1 MKHSSRRLR
10 FDARV
15 GFFSIALASLVAPGC
30 VTSSTHERV
39 VDEHRDLQAAN
50 RELEEQVRLLRIANR
65 SLDENVA
72 GLISEREDLLEAGED
87 LSTRLGATEE
97 QEKELASRLE
107 LREAEL
113 EVTAAA
119 LVSQSRAVGE
129 LQGTY
134 EGLLGDLQE
143 EVAKGQV
150 QISQLRDGLR
160 VGVAQE
166 ILFASGSAELSP
178 HGVEVLQTVTQRFA
192 GSDYSIAVEGYTDDL
207 PISSALRERYPSN
220 WELAGA
226 RAAQVVRLFAAG
238 GIDADR
244 LTAVSRGETHP
255 VADNATAE
263 GRARNR
269 RIEIRLRPLPE
280 EAVAEGDEAG
290 LGGGS

>member
-1 MKHSSRRLR
+1 MTHSGTRSR
-10 FDARV
+10 FDASV
-15 GFFSIALASLVAPGC
+15 GFLSIALVFGVGPGC

-39 VDEHRDLQAAN
+39 VDQHRALQVAN

-65 SLDENVA
+65 SLDDNVA
-72 GLISEREDLLEAGED
+72 NLISEREDLLEARED
-87 LSTRLGATEE
+87 LSTRLNTTQAHEE
-97 QEKELASRLE
+97 ALASRLE

-119 LVSQSRAVGE
+119 LVSQSRVVGE

-134 EGLLGDLQE
+134 EGLLGDLEE

-166 ILFASGSAELSP
+166 ILFASGSADLSP
-178 HGVEVLQTVTQRFA
+178 QGEEVLQTVTQRFA
-192 GSDYSIAVEGYTDDL
+192 GADYSIAVEGYTDNL
-207 PISSALRERYPSN
+207 PISGALRKRYPSK
-220 WELAGA
+220 WDLAGA
-226 RAAQVVRLFAAG
+226 RAAQVVRLFVSG
-238 GIDADR
+238 GIDAQR
-244 LTAVSRGETHP
+244 LTAVSRGATHP
-255 VADNATAE
+255 VADNGTAE

-269 RIEIRLRPLPE
+269 RIEIRLRPL
-280 EAVAEGDEAG
+280 AEDEAG